1 METEPQLLF
10 LSQVTRSFVS
20 SPANSLV
27 SYRRLLM
34 APQPK
39 TALYDDG
46 SDDEA
51 PQFGVNK
58 TFAAAY
64 TTKKQTEELSKRAC
78 SSSYT

>member
-1 METEPQLLF
+1 
-10 LSQVTRSFVS
+10 
-20 SPANSLV
+20 
-27 SYRRLLM
+27 M

-64 TTKKQTEELSKRAC
+64 TEKKQTEELSKREW
-78 SSSYT
+78 